1 MLACLSV
8 TLCMK
13 GATVRSSRRVWLAGS
28 GALAATM
35 IAVAWL
41 ATSASGGVQPP
52 PRASMAALGTSIT
65 ATSAA
70 ALAASTYASSTAAVA
85 AGSSTPSAALPAD
98 DPGASSAAVPAN
110 VSSAPSAAVPAN
122 VSSAPSAAVPAD
134 GSSAPSAAAPAN
146 GTATA
151 SPAVLPALPGPM
163 VALGDSYTAGA
174 LLPSDLRARPLG
186 CLRSTRAYPVLVA
199 TALGASLTDA
209 ACSSAGVADMT
220 AAQRTDLGTNQPQLG
235 ALAPDDS
242 VVMLTLSGDDIGF
255 QNVLDECMELSFT
268 DPWGSPCRAHYTSGG
283 TDQLAALVKAE
294 APKMTAVLADI
305 AARAPRARI
314 VVVGYP
320 DMFPLS
326 GGCWPAVP
334 ITDGDIAYL
343 RGIELQLNAML
354 AADART
360 ARATFVNTYT
370 PTIGH
375 DFCQPE
381 RIRDVEGLLPGSW
394 ALPFHPNA
402 RGQAAIAAAV
412 LAAIRPA

>member
-110 VSSAPSAAVPAN
+110 VSSTPSAAVPAN
-122 VSSAPSAAVPAD
+122 VSSAPSAAV
-134 GSSAPSAAAPAN
+134 PAN

>member
-110 VSSAPSAAVPAN
+110 V
-122 VSSAPSAAVPAD
+122 
-134 GSSAPSAAAPAN
+134 SSAPSAAAPAN

>member
-8 TLCMK
+8 TLCTK
-13 GATVRSSRRVWLAGS
+13 GATVRVSRQVWLTGAGV
-28 GALAATM
+28 LAATM
-35 IAVAWL
+35 IAAACL
-41 ATSASGGVQPP
+41 AASAAGGVQPP
-52 PRASMAALGTSIT
+52 PGASIAELAAGTPATSAALASGTSAT
-65 ATSAA
+65 AAAALAAGTSAPSAA
-70 ALAASTYASSTAAVA
+70 ALAADPVRASAALA
-85 AGSSTPSAALPAD
+85 ADPAAASAAALPA
-98 DPGASSAAVPAN
+98 V
-110 VSSAPSAAVPAN
+110 
-122 VSSAPSAAVPAD
+122 
-134 GSSAPSAAAPAN
+134 
-146 GTATA
+146 
-151 SPAVLPALPGPM
+151 PGPM

-174 LLPSDLRARPLG
+174 LLPTDLRARPLG
-186 CLRSTRAYPVLVA
+186 CLRSTRAYPVQVA
-199 TALGASLTDA
+199 AALGASLTDA
-209 ACSSAGVADMT
+209 ACASAGVADMT
-220 AAQRTDLGTNQPQLG
+220 AAQRTDLGTNVPQLN

-242 VVMLTLSGDDIGF
+242 LVVLTLGGDDIGF
-255 QNVLDECMELSFT
+255 MNVLDECMELSFT

-294 APKMTAVLADI
+294 APRMAAVLSDI
-305 AARAPRARI
+305 AARAPQARI

-334 ITDGDIAYL
+334 ITDGDIGYL

-354 AADART
+354 AADAK
-360 ARATFVNTYT
+360 AAGATFVNTYT

-381 RIRDVEGLLPGSW
+381 RIRDVEGVLPGSL

-412 LAAIRPA
+412 LAALRTS

>member
-13 GATVRSSRRVWLAGS
+13 GATVRDSWRVWLAIA

-35 IAVAWL
+35 IAAACL
-41 ATSASGGVQPP
+41 AAPASGGVQPP
-52 PRASMAALGTSIT
+52 PGASIAELAAGASAASAALGPGASATAAAALAAGTST
-65 ATSAA
+65 SSAA
-70 ALAASTYASSTAAVA
+70 ALAPATASAVLAADPA
-85 AGSSTPSAALPAD
+85 AALPAL
-98 DPGASSAAVPAN
+98 
-110 VSSAPSAAVPAN
+110 
-122 VSSAPSAAVPAD
+122 
-134 GSSAPSAAAPAN
+134 
-146 GTATA
+146 T
-151 SPAVLPALPGPM
+151 GPM

-174 LLPSDLRARPLG
+174 LLPTDLRDRPLG
-186 CLRSTRAYPVLVA
+186 CLRSPRAYPVQVA
-199 TALGASLTDA
+199 AALGASLTNV
-209 ACSSAGVADMT
+209 ACPSAGVADMT
-220 AAQRTDLGTNQPQLG
+220 AAQRTGLGTNPPQLN

-242 VVMLTLSGDDIGF
+242 LVVLTLGGDDIGF
-255 QNVLDECMELSFT
+255 MNVLDECLELSFT

-294 APKMTAVLADI
+294 APRITAVLSDI
-305 AARAPRARI
+305 AARAPQARI

-320 DMFPLS
+320 DMFPLG

-334 ITDGDIAYL
+334 ITDGDIGYL

-354 AADART
+354 AADAE
-360 ARATFVNTYT
+360 AAGATFVNTYT

-381 RIRDVEGLLPGSW
+381 TIRDVEGLLPGSL

-412 LAAIRPA
+412 LAALRTS